1 MVTVSPADGERYY
14 SRLLLNHVHG
24 PTSFDDILTVA
35 DQKLN
40 SFRGAA
46 LALGLLQS
54 DTYIDDTLQEA
65 VAFQMPSSLRLLFA
79 TLLVHCS
86 PVNLELLWEKF
97 HHDLSTDY
105 QHQCSFSVLTP
116 SEITTRAL
124 QDINRSL
131 EQMGKRITDY
141 QLTSNDFHS
150 PFHERLTQ
158 EIESERGLHVAPED
172 LLLPLKLN
180 SEQKNAYDLIL
191 AACFSTQG
199 EAFFIDGP
207 GGTGKTFLY
216 RSLLATLRSQGYIAI
231 AVATSGIAA
240 SILPGGHTAH
250 SRFKIPLDFSKN
262 KACQLSKQSSVAKLL
277 LECKLILWDEAS
289 MAKREMIEAF
299 DDLLKDIMD
308 SNLPFGGKVVVFGG
322 DFRQTLP
329 VIERATK
336 HVLIE
341 SSFPNSILWSKL
353 HKLKLTQN
361 MRAMLDPAF
370 SQFLLRIGEGREPV
384 DANGEIALSPDIVIP
399 YYDKDQSLNKL
410 VESVFPD
417 LQLYSKDPYRMIN
430 RCILAPKNS
439 SVDELNEL
447 LINKFPG
454 NVQIYISSDRIVEQ
468 HHQGDY
474 EDFLNSQN
482 PKGLPPHK
490 LLLKENCPIMLLR
503 NLNPNEGLC
512 NGTRLICRE
521 LSLNIISAEIV
532 FGIHAGKIVF
542 IPKIPLQTSDNERNG
557 IPFIRTQFP
566 VRLCFALTINRAQG
580 QTLDYVGL
588 YLRELVFSHGQLYV
602 ALSRARTAA
611 DLKVLLI
618 PGTFDEKKI
627 DCRTRNIVF
636 NEIFHLTQQ

>member
-1 MVTVSPADGERYY
+1 
-14 SRLLLNHVHG
+14 
-24 PTSFDDILTVA
+24 
-35 DQKLN
+35 
-40 SFRGAA
+40 
-46 LALGLLQS
+46 
-54 DTYIDDTLQEA
+54 
-65 VAFQMPSSLRLLFA
+65 
-79 TLLVHCS
+79 
-86 PVNLELLWEKF
+86 
-97 HHDLSTDY
+97 
-105 QHQCSFSVLTP
+105 
-116 SEITTRAL
+116 
-124 QDINRSL
+124 
-131 EQMGKRITDY
+131 
-141 QLTSNDFHS
+141 
-150 PFHERLTQ
+150 
-158 EIESERGLHVAPED
+158 
-172 LLLPLKLN
+172 
-180 SEQKNAYDLIL
+180 
-191 AACFSTQG
+191 
-199 EAFFIDGP
+199 
-207 GGTGKTFLY
+207 
-216 RSLLATLRSQGYIAI
+216 
-231 AVATSGIAA
+231 
-240 SILPGGHTAH
+240 
-250 SRFKIPLDFSKN
+250 
-262 KACQLSKQSSVAKLL
+262 
-277 LECKLILWDEAS
+277 
-289 MAKREMIEAF
+289 
-299 DDLLKDIMD
+299 MD

-341 SSFPNSILWSKL
+341 SSFPNSILWSTL

-361 MRAMLDPAF
+361 IRAMLDLVF

-399 YYDKDQSLNKL
+399 YYYKDQSLNRL

-430 RCILAPKNS
+430 RCILDPKNS

-454 NVQIYISSDRIVEQ
+454 NVQIYISSDRTVEQ
-468 HHQGDY
+468 RHQGDY

-512 NGTRLICRE
+512 NGTKLICRE
-521 LSLNIISAEIV
+521 LSLNIISTEIV
-532 FGIHAGKIVF
+532 FGIHAGKTVF

-566 VRLCFALTINRAQG
+566 VRLCFALTINKAQG

-588 YLRELVFSHGQLYV
+588 YLREPVFSHGQLYV

-636 NEIFHLTQQ
+636 NKIFHLTQQ